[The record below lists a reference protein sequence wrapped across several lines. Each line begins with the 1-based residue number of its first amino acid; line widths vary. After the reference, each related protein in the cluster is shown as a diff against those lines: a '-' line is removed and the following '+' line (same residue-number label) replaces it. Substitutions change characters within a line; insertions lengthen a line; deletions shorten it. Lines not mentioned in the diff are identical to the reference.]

1 MIKKIKASLH
11 EKLIFIFLIL
21 LGVFALGFTVVIK
34 NKCLFIK
41 NFDPQKINFEKPK
54 NIVVLNAECGN
65 VIIELYPEISPNG
78 VERFKKLIN
87 LKVYDNVAFHRVIK
101 DKLVQAGDLEFG
113 KKNHLDYGKIGT
125 GKSGLGTI
133 KSEIDGQFD
142 FKRGSVGLARTL
154 KYDTEDSQFFIT
166 LDDEPL
172 FEGEYTPIGKVIYGI
187 KILEKIKYSHRS
199 EYVLRPDFINTI
211 RMYQS
216 EVN

>member
-87 LKVYDNVAFHRVIK
+87 LKAYDNVAFHRVIK

-113 KKNHLDYGKIGT
+113 KKNQLDYGKIGT
-125 GKSGLGTI
+125 GKSGFGTI
-133 KSEIDGQFD
+133 KSEIDAEFN
-142 FKRGSVGLARTL
+142 FERGSVGLARTL
-154 KYDTEDSQFFIT
+154 KYDTEDSQFFII
-166 LDDEPL
+166 LDDKPL

-187 KILEKIKYSHRS
+187 KVLEKIRYSHRS
-199 EYVLRPDFINTI
+199 EYVLRPDFINTLRI
-211 RMYQS
+211 FR
-216 EVN
+216 

>member
-21 LGVFALGFTVVIK
+21 LGVFALSFIVVIK
-34 NKCLFIK
+34 NKCLFVK

-87 LKVYDNVAFHRVIK
+87 LKAYDNVAFHRVIK

-113 KKNHLDYGKIGT
+113 KKNQLDYGKIGT
-125 GKSGLGTI
+125 GKSGFGTI
-133 KSEIDGQFD
+133 KSEIDAKFN
-142 FKRGSVGLARTL
+142 FERGSVGLARTL
-154 KYDTEDSQFFIT
+154 KYDTEDSQFFII

-187 KILEKIKYSHRS
+187 KVLEKIRYYHRS
-199 EYVLRPDFINTI
+199 EYVLRPDFINKV
-211 RMYQS
+211 RMFK
-216 EVN
+216 